1 MSDEQSQRVL
11 SGITDVLRVQLE
23 GLHKDVKGMEQVL
36 QDLTKAITRLAV
48 MEERQSNAH
57 LAIERAFGLLT
68 KIEERVSG
76 VEQAVNNVTRT
87 SLWVD
92 RGVWAAAAA
101 GAMYIAKKTGLLL

>member
-1 MSDEQSQRVL
+1 MNDEQRTVS
-11 SGITDVLRVQLE
+11 SITEVLRVEL
-23 GLHKDVKGMEQVL
+23 GALHKDVKGMEQVL

-57 LAIERAFGLLT
+57 LAIERAFSLLT
-68 KIEERVSG
+68 KIEERVAS

-92 RGVWAAAAA
+92 RGVWAVAAA
-101 GAMYIAKKTGLLL
+101 GVMYVAKKTGLLL